1 MELLEVKDVLPYF
14 GVTEETFRT
23 WIKRKKLPEN
33 LILKIGNTI
42 RVRKAVLDKYLN
54 GEIA

>member
-14 GVTEETFRT
+14 NVGEETFRT
-23 WIKRKKLPEN
+23 WIKRKKLPDN
-33 LILKIGNTI
+33 LVLKIGNTTRI
-42 RVRKAVLDKYLN
+42 RKVVLEKYLN